1 MTRISNML
9 IPALIFYIV
18 AMGLSQKKDI
28 YASFTRGAKDG
39 MRTVAGIVPTLI
51 GLMIAVGVLR
61 ASGFLEFAGGLIG
74 HVITLFSDSFPNEL
88 ISLFVV
94 KLFSASAATGLA
106 LDIFK
111 EYGTDSFA
119 GLATSL
125 ALASTE
131 TVFYTMSVYFM
142 AARVTKTKWT
152 LAGGAFVHVFG
163 ACGERDPGG
172 FSGMSRLCIFM
183 NFLALFIMILIK
195 RPIGTILLIDKKTG
209 GSRRICTDPGLP
221 AIV

>member
-28 YASFTRGAKDG
+28 YACFTRGAKEG
-39 MRTVAGIVPTLI
+39 MKTVVGIVPTLI
-51 GLMIAVGVLR
+51 GLMISVGVLR
-61 ASGFLEFAGGLIG
+61 ASGFLEAAGNLIG
-74 HVITLFSDSFPNEL
+74 SLITNFAADFPNEI

-119 GLATSL
+119 GITTSL

-142 AARVTKTKWT
+142 AARVTRTRWT
-152 LAGGAFVHVFG
+152 LAGALLST
-163 ACGERDPGG
+163 A
-172 FSGMSRLCIFM
+172 SGLVASLVLAGILAGMNSSILI
-183 NFLALFIMILIK
+183 NFLISFI
-195 RPIGTILLIDKKTG
+195 
-209 GSRRICTDPGLP
+209 
-221 AIV
+221 IVYNI

>member
-1 MTRISNML
+1 MAHLSTIL
-9 IPALIFYIV
+9 IPALVFYII

-28 YASFTRGAKDG
+28 YACFTKGAKDG
-39 MRTVAGIVPTLI
+39 IKTVIDIVPTLI

-61 ASGFLEFAGGLIG
+61 ASGFLGFIG
-74 HVITLFSDSFPNEL
+74 DVMGNLVSLVAADFPNEL
-88 ISLFVV
+88 ISLFIV

-119 GLATSL
+119 GLTTSL

-142 AARVTKTKWT
+142 AAKVTKTRWT
-152 LAGGAFVHVFG
+152 LAGALLST
-163 ACGERDPGG
+163 
-172 FSGMSRLCIFM
+172 FSGLVASVVIAGVL
-183 NFLALFIMILIK
+183 
-195 RPIGTILLIDKKTG
+195 
-209 GSRRICTDPGLP
+209 
-221 AIV
+221 

>member
-1 MTRISNML
+1 MIQISNML

-18 AMGLSQKKDI
+18 AMGLSQQKDI
-28 YASFTRGAKDG
+28 YHCFTKGAKEG

-61 ASGFLEFAGGLIG
+61 ASGFLDFFCKMIEGIIGGIIEG
-74 HVITLFSDSFPNEL
+74 FPNEL

-94 KLFSASAATGLA
+94 KLFSSSAATGLA
-106 LDIFK
+106 LDIYK

-142 AARVTKTKWT
+142 AVKVSKTRWT
-152 LAGGAFVHVFG
+152 LPGALL
-163 ACGERDPGG
+163 AT
-172 FSGMSRLCIFM
+172 FSG
-183 NFLALFIMILIK
+183 LIASVV
-195 RPIGTILLIDKKTG
+195 IAGMMTG
-209 GSRRICTDPGLP
+209 
-221 AIV
+221 VY

>member
-39 MRTVAGIVPTLI
+39 IRTVINIVPTLI

-61 ASGFLEFAGGLIG
+61 ASGFLEFAGNMIG
-74 HVITLFSDSFPNEL
+74 HVIVLFTDNFPNEL
-88 ISLFVV
+88 VSLFVV

-119 GLATSL
+119 GIATSL

-142 AARVTKTKWT
+142 AAKITKTRWT
-152 LAGGAFVHVFG
+152 LAGALLST
-163 ACGERDPGG
+163 A
-172 FSGMSRLCIFM
+172 SGLVASVV
-183 NFLALFIMILIK
+183 LAGIL
-195 RPIGTILLIDKKTG
+195 TG
-209 GSRRICTDPGLP
+209 
-221 AIV
+221 

>member
-1 MTRISNML
+1 MTQISNML

-28 YASFTRGAKDG
+28 YNSFTRGAKDG
-39 MRTVAGIVPTLI
+39 MRTVMNIVPTLI

-61 ASGFLEFAGGLIG
+61 ASGFLEFAGDMIG
-74 HVITLFSDSFPNEL
+74 RVIVLFDDDFPNEL
-88 ISLFVV
+88 VSLFVV

-119 GLATSL
+119 GLTTSL

-142 AARVTKTKWT
+142 ATKVTKTRWT
-152 LAGGAFVHVFG
+152 LTGALLSTASGLAASVILAG
-163 ACGERDPGG
+163 
-172 FSGMSRLCIFM
+172 
-183 NFLALFIMILIK
+183 IL
-195 RPIGTILLIDKKTG
+195 TG
-209 GSRRICTDPGLP
+209 
-221 AIV
+221 

>member
-28 YASFTRGAKDG
+28 YACFTKGAKDG
-39 MRTVAGIVPTLI
+39 MKTVAGIVPTLI

-61 ASGFLEFAGGLIG
+61 ASGFLEFAGSVIG
-74 HVITLFSDSFPNEL
+74 RVIAGFAGDFPNEL
-88 ISLFVV
+88 VSLFVV

-106 LDIFK
+106 IDIFK

-119 GLATSL
+119 GLTTSL

-142 AARVTKTKWT
+142 AAKVTKTKWT
-152 LAGGAFVHVFG
+152 LAGALLST
-163 ACGERDPGG
+163 
-172 FSGMSRLCIFM
+172 FSGL
-183 NFLALFIMILIK
+183 LASLVIAGIM
-195 RPIGTILLIDKKTG
+195 THT
-209 GSRRICTDPGLP
+209 
-221 AIV
+221 

>member
-28 YASFTRGAKDG
+28 YASFTRGAQDG
-39 MRTVAGIVPTLI
+39 MRTVINIVPTLI

-61 ASGFLEFAGGLIG
+61 ASGFLEFAVNMIGRVIGL
-74 HVITLFSDSFPNEL
+74 FADDFPNEL
-88 ISLFVV
+88 VSLFVV

-119 GLATSL
+119 GIATSL

-142 AARVTKTKWT
+142 AAKITKTRWT
-152 LAGGAFVHVFG
+152 LVGALLSTAAGLVASVV
-163 ACGERDPGG
+163 
-172 FSGMSRLCIFM
+172 
-183 NFLALFIMILIK
+183 LARMLM
-195 RPIGTILLIDKKTG
+195 G
-209 GSRRICTDPGLP
+209 
-221 AIV
+221 

>member
-28 YASFTRGAKDG
+28 YASFTKGAKNG
-39 MRTVAGIVPTLI
+39 IQTVVGIVPTLI
-51 GLMIAVGVLR
+51 GLMISVGVLR
-61 ASGFLEFAGGLIG
+61 ASGFLEAAGGVIG
-74 HVITLFSDSFPNEL
+74 QIITYFSEDFPNEL

-142 AARVTKTKWT
+142 AARVTKTRWT
-152 LAGGAFVHVFG
+152 LAGALLST
-163 ACGERDPGG
+163 A
-172 FSGMSRLCIFM
+172 SGLIASVV
-183 NFLALFIMILIK
+183 LAAIL
-195 RPIGTILLIDKKTG
+195 T
-209 GSRRICTDPGLP
+209 
-221 AIV
+221 

>member
-1 MTRISNML
+1 MAQLSNIL

-39 MRTVAGIVPTLI
+39 MKTVAGIVPTLI

-61 ASGFLEFAGGLIG
+61 ASGFLDFVGTFVGKIIGLFAEN
-74 HVITLFSDSFPNEL
+74 FPNEL
-88 ISLFVV
+88 ISLFIV
-94 KLFSASAATGLA
+94 KLFSSSAATGLA

-111 EYGTDSFA
+111 QYGTDSFA
-119 GLATSL
+119 GFATSL

-142 AARVTKTKWT
+142 AAKVTKTRWT
-152 LAGGAFVHVFG
+152 LTGALLSTFAGLVASV
-163 ACGERDPGG
+163 
-172 FSGMSRLCIFM
+172 I
-183 NFLALFIMILIK
+183 LAA
-195 RPIGTILLIDKKTG
+195 LL
-209 GSRRICTDPGLP
+209 
-221 AIV
+221 